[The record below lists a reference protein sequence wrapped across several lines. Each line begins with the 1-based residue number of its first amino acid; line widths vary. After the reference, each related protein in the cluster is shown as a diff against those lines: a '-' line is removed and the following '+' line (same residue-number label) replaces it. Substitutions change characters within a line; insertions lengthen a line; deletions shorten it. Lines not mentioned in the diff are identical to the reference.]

1 MSVQARA
8 AGLPPAR
15 DGLSHCGMPFPCA
28 LWRCGHA
35 PCARAKTPRQAVAS
49 LVSAAFAA
57 VSFASAIIAV
67 AIIASAPTR
76 LHAQT
81 AVSAHGRDGRAPAR
95 ASQRSRPTTRIDTRL
110 QAQLAALVKGFRG
123 DVGIYVRHLRSGR
136 VAALRA
142 DELFPTAS
150 LIKLPILLGTFDAIE
165 RGQLTFDTLLTFR
178 DSLVYSRDDLVGNLR
193 DSTRVPLAK
202 LSMLMLTLSDNTA
215 SLWLQGL
222 VGGARINDWL
232 HAQGFDSTRVNSR
245 VAGREA
251 ARTQWGWGQTTP
263 REMAGLLALIREGRA
278 VSHGA
283 SDAMYRQLTRSYW
296 NGEALSQLP
305 PWVQAASKQGMV
317 DKSRSEVVL
326 VNGPSGDYV
335 FAIVTKN
342 QQDTGWTND
351 NEGYVLIRALS
362 ALLWKTFEPTH
373 PYSPPP
379 SAKRYL
385 PPEEP

>member
-1 MSVQARA
+1 
-8 AGLPPAR
+8 
-15 DGLSHCGMPFPCA
+15 MPFPCA
-28 LWRCGHA
+28 LWCCGHA

-57 VSFASAIIAV
+57 VSFASAIIASAIIAV
-67 AIIASAPTR
+67 AIIAVAIIAPVPTT

-150 LIKLPILLGTFDAIE
+150 LIKLPILGTFDAIE

-278 VSHGA
+278 VSQGA
-283 SDAMYRQLTRSYW
+283 SDAMYRQLTRLLERRS
-296 NGEALSQLP
+296 ATQP
-305 PWVQAASKQGMV
+305 PWCRRRR
-317 DKSRSEVVL
+317 SRDGGQTCSEVVPWS
-326 VNGPSGDYV
+326 VGDYV
-335 FAIVTKN
+335 FVIVTKN
-342 QQDTGWTND
+342 QQT
-351 NEGYVLIRALS
+351 RAGPTTTKGAFLS
-362 ALLWKTFEPTH
+362 RCLEDARTDASIQPAALGEAIPAARRAVGHLAQGGLF
-373 PYSPPP
+373 SCRARIPP
-379 SAKRYL
+379 S
-385 PPEEP
+385 